1 MGDSVEQPIE
11 LIKKRQKKC
20 PQCLILYI
28 GRDEEQNF
36 AFPDSKI
43 CISCEKSGKKMEEAA
58 KANNKRHGS
67 MKRKNI
73 QMPPIDAVPVKKISV
88 EEDRLEIVEE
98 EEAEEEDG
106 GASDFKAAAHKIIED
121 EYQKLNK
128 GKNDDEED
136 AEMEEVSPFKSKV
149 EPVKQPIKR
158 KRAKRGKPSPP
169 PPPAPAAA
177 AAMVVTSSSPAPT
190 AATVQQLAD
199 ASMCMDNGISQQHLL
214 VQKGQNLIH
223 SYFDLKRI
231 VPEKCDLLMTVKL

>member
-11 LIKKRQKKC
+11 SIKKPHKKC

-43 CISCEKSGKKMEEAA
+43 CISCEKSKKKMEEAVV
-58 KANNKRHGS
+58 ANNKRHGP

-73 QMPPIDAVPVKKISV
+73 QMPPHDAIPTKKILV
-88 EEDRLEIVEE
+88 EEEDRLEIVEE
-98 EEAEEEDG
+98 EAEEEEEKT
-106 GASDFKAAAHKIIED
+106 SDFKAATHKIIED

-128 GKNDDEED
+128 GKDDDED
-136 AEMEEVSPFKSKV
+136 TEMEEVSPLKSKV

-158 KRAKRGKPSPP
+158 KRGKRGKPSPP
-169 PPPAPAAA
+169 PPPPPAAEA
-177 AAMVVTSSSPAPT
+177 TMVVTSSSPAPT
-190 AATVQQLAD
+190 AAAMQQLAD
-199 ASMCMDNGISQQHLL
+199 VSMCMDNGISQQHLL